1 MTEPEANLKPQLSD
15 IAGPM
20 SDPSAKLSCAV
31 KLQKMSC
38 PSFSGSPRDFAQFK
52 RNFNALVNVP
62 CRPAVEIGTNLV
74 NAIPVKYQY
83 LLANLDLTEHTK
95 MMDILVE
102 KFGQSCLVVEDIINQ
117 IEKMKTVSTNKGFIE
132 FVEKLERFKL
142 DLETLGVLDQIAT
155 ISTVGKLEARLPP
168 LIYID

>member
-1 MTEPEANLKPQLSD
+1 
-15 IAGPM
+15 
-20 SDPSAKLSCAV
+20 
-31 KLQKMSC
+31 
-38 PSFSGSPRDFAQFK
+38 
-52 RNFNALVNVP
+52 
-62 CRPAVEIGTNLV
+62 
-74 NAIPVKYQY
+74 
-83 LLANLDLTEHTK
+83 

-117 IEKMKTVSTNKGFIE
+117 IEKLKSVSTNKGFIE

-168 LIYID
+168 S